1 MSSAVSMPYHFHIL
15 AVQDNVFPLT
25 CACGPA
31 TTNFTCAIPLFWP
44 NFGRFTP
51 IFPFPPGPA
60 GPGEGTRIAGHHAA
74 PQRGRRAAGIRGFQ
88 RYGQGLAGRS
98 PYSGVFHRRGRG
110 FPRGR
115 GCGPLSRIPENTY
128 LSRRSARRGQR
139 KIHVNYPAPLGRGFP
154 AIMAN
159 TCTTEM

>member
-1 MSSAVSMPYHFHIL
+1 MPYHFHIL

-60 GPGEGTRIAGHHAA
+60 GA
-74 PQRGRRAAGIRGFQ
+74 RGRHPHCRPSCRPSEGQESGRDPWISALWAGIGGAIPLFGRISPP
-88 RYGQGLAGRS
+88 REGLSTGK
-98 PYSGVFHRRGRG
+98 GVR
-110 FPRGR
+110 PS
-115 GCGPLSRIPENTY
+115 LSHTRKY
-128 LSRRSARRGQR
+128 LSFTEIREKGAEENPRELPRASRAGLPGYHGQHLHHR
-139 KIHVNYPAPLGRGFP
+139 DV
-154 AIMAN
+154 M
-159 TCTTEM
+159 